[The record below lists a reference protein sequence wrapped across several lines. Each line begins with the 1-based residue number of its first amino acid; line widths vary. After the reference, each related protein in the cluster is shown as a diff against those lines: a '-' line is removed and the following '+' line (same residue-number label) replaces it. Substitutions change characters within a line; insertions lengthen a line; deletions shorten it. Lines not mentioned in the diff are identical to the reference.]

1 MEFKNSFNISNLF
14 LTKEIFIFID
24 NRTFKMKVKPVR
36 DFIED
41 YQWNSIL
48 GLWQTDISDL
58 QKMIPN
64 EIVSSLGFIKTV
76 VFKMGYYK
84 EFKEV
89 SELCQHYMNEV
100 ILDLNVDF
108 KQHEFIW
115 NDTKGNP
122 ITITDEIWDYVLY
135 ILKLSHGEKVNPP
148 MQFQDEAA
156 RKFYLAQME
165 YEKQI
170 KRIKQN
176 AKNGDENGLIKS
188 FLMITYAFP
197 SLTIDYLFNQT
208 MAQIRWLQEHAAGA
222 VSYSFNEKAMAAGNV
237 KKGKKLDFFI
247 K

>member
-188 FLMITYAFP
+188 FLMITYDFP